1 MSSIKITFIV
11 DGIETTV
18 TGDKNKTVLDTA
30 IENDIDAPYSC
41 KGGACATCIAKLKS
55 GSVELEQNYILT
67 DSEIDA
73 GMILTCQGYP
83 TSNELTVDVDDIWV
97 LLICIAIFQA
107 YKSF

>member
-1 MSSIKITFIV
+1 MNSIKITFIV

-67 DSEIDA
+67 DSEIDE

-83 TSNELTVDVDDIWV
+83 TSNELIVDTDDI
-97 LLICIAIFQA
+97 
-107 YKSF
+107 

>member
-18 TGDKNKTVLDTA
+18 TGDKNKTVLDVA

-67 DSEIDA
+67 DSEIDD
-73 GMILTCQGYP
+73 GMILTCQAYP
-83 TSNELTVDVDDIWV
+83 TSNELTVDVDDI
-97 LLICIAIFQA
+97 
-107 YKSF
+107 

>member
-67 DSEIDA
+67 DGEIED
-73 GMILTCQGYP
+73 GLIITCQAYP
-83 TSNELTVDVDDIWV
+83 TSNELFLDIDDN
-97 LLICIAIFQA
+97 
-107 YKSF
+107 